1 MADIFISYF
10 KPEHFLTKA
19 LADDLEAAGFSVW
32 WDTNLLGDDSF
43 RRVIDDE
50 IEACTRAII
59 IWTPQSI
66 TRQWVVAEADHANRL
81 GKLINTVALGVD
93 INRLPKPFG
102 NINALAL
109 EDRQKII
116 ATVQR
121 AKDRG
126 ALAAHTLSDARNKLP
141 IGGAIFLLDAAERL
155 GAQTRREDWKND
167 LEDYAI
173 HLITAA
179 EEVLHAM
186 AMFETQADFASI
198 PEFADRVWVRRLK
211 GVIAERRKTLTKEIN
226 WLQSHSTHGVVTGA
240 RGDLQYAAEQIVEAC
255 SRT

>member
-1 MADIFISYF
+1 MADVFISYF

-43 RRVIDDE
+43 RDVIDDE
-50 IEACTRAII
+50 IDACTRAII

-66 TRQWVVAEADHANRL
+66 TRPWVVAEADHANRL

-102 NINALAL
+102 IINALAL
-109 EDRQKII
+109 EDRRKII
-116 ATVQR
+116 ATVRR

-126 ALAAHTLSDARNKLP
+126 AMAAHTLGAARDKFP
-141 IGGAIFLLDAAERL
+141 IGGAIFLLGAAERL
-155 GAQTRREDWKND
+155 AAQTKREDWEND

-179 EEVLHAM
+179 EEVLEAIT
-186 AMFETQADFASI
+186 MFETQADFANI

-211 GVIAERRKTLTKEIN
+211 GVIAEQRKTLTKEIN
-226 WLQSHSTHGVVTGA
+226 WLQSHNTHGVVTGA
-240 RGDLQYAAEQIVEAC
+240 RGDLRFAAEQIVEAC
-255 SRT
+255 RRT